1 MSSLP
6 PDSDA
11 SPSWN
16 VRVAFPPSSAI
27 MSELETNDTFGA
39 VSLSASVYST
49 TFELSNWIFS
59 AALTL
64 TLIVSAVS

>member
-1 MSSLP
+1 LP

-11 SPSWN
+11 SPNWN
-16 VRVAFPPSSAI
+16 VKIAFPPSSAI
-27 MSELETNDTFGA
+27 ISELETKDTFGA
-39 VSLSASVYST
+39 VSSSTTEYST
-49 TFELSNWIFS
+49 TFTELSNSIFS